1 MSQPLTR
8 LLTSHPCEFPTPATK
23 LRLELWEKTR
33 EFGFVFQD
41 TATTTAARASVT
53 PGSLDL
59 TAHAIRRTW
68 PTASRSLS
76 IAQTPS
82 PTWSATTGGNANAA
96 TAFAS
101 ERYIGEKERFQP
113 WQFSCLSDFGA
124 KVFLVEK
131 FCVWIVILLFF
142 LSQQPDKKIDG
153 KYCECDNTTCDRV
166 DGKICNS
173 EFAVAKYFLLDLLKE
188 QHLCILNLAKA
199 VKIMP
204 SRLFCNCLNGD

>member
-8 LLTSHPCEFPTPATK
+8 LLTSHPCEFPTPATSYPTPATK

-113 WQFSCLSDFGA
+113 WQFSCLSDFAA

-142 LSQQPDKKIDG
+142 FKSTTWQENRREVLRVRQHYLWSCGWQDMQQWVR
-153 KYCECDNTTCDRV
+153 C
-166 DGKICNS
+166 S
-173 EFAVAKYFLLDLLKE
+173 EIFS
-188 QHLCILNLAKA
+188 
-199 VKIMP
+199 
-204 SRLFCNCLNGD
+204 SRFVEGAASVYT